1 MNNEYMNLNSI
12 TAYRHL
18 EEAIK
23 AWSFWQEKVIILDEG
38 KKAMFSKCVLKHKLE
53 SKSVVEAEHKAR
65 TDKEYTDIVK
75 QYAKAEKE
83 LISARYHYNNL
94 DRYISFKQ
102 TEIKRDLTLMTK
114 QEG

>member
-1 MNNEYMNLNSI
+1 MNNEYMTLNSI

-65 TDKEYTDIVK
+65 TDKEFTDIVK

-102 TEIKRDLTLMTK
+102 TEIKRDSNLVNK